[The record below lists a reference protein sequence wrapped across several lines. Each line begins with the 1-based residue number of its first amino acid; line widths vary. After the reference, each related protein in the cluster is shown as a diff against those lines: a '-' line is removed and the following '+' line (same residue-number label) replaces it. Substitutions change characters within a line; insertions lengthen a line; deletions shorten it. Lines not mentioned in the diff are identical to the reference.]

1 MIKNLSRLCPK
12 RPLGEIFMFHH
23 DILLATQQLIRE
35 AKVKRQPPNVS
46 VAVQSGALNLTCCFI
61 NTFYAGFL
69 ESHYQKNPN
78 LLRASYKEQHDS
90 LLKECFGDSDFYSTG
105 LQRAGC
111 QAEDLIINCAP
122 LQEAWS
128 KEQGSLAEGLSIA
141 VEQIR
146 KLKPDVLYCQDL
158 TLAPDFLEAIRPYV
172 GLIVGQVAS
181 PYGQARLDFY
191 DIIFSSFPHFVKRFR
206 EMGIASYYQPLAFDA
221 GVLERVEQLPYDLRP
236 VACSFVGGISAD
248 HQRRREFFE
257 KVAGEIPIDFWGYGK
272 ENLSLD
278 SPIRRRHYG
287 EVWGRDM
294 FSSLAHSKITLNNH
308 IDVAENY
315 ANNMRLFEATGC
327 GALLVTDYKD
337 NLAELFEIGKEVVA
351 YRSTEECIALI
362 KYYLEHPAEAAK
374 IARAGQ
380 ERTLQNHTYIRRMED
395 TAQILDR
402 HLGRKINRSKYSN
415 PNMGAISTG
424 YSTIDRAQIGTPLI
438 EAWKCPEMAQR
449 QRALVE
455 TELDQMYQR
464 EAPAVYR
471 TLAGIL
477 QSRVFSGASLLEIG
491 CSSGYYSEVLRYLLD
506 VPIQYTGVD
515 YSEPMIEMARALYS
529 RAEFQVADGARLPYP
544 AGQFYVAVSSCVLL
558 HVPNYPDHIRETV
571 RVAQRYVVAHRTPIF
586 KKKPTAFFEKLAYG
600 VKTVEIR
607 FHEQEIINE
616 FLGHGLSLRDQI
628 VIDSNPATD
637 EYTVTYLFEKAQQ

>member
-1 MIKNLSRLCPK
+1 
-12 RPLGEIFMFHH
+12 MFHH
-23 DILLATQQLIRE
+23 DILSATQQLIRE
-35 AKVKRQPPNVS
+35 AKVQRQMPLPLA
-46 VAVQSGALNLTCCFI
+46 VAQVGPLNLTCCFI
-61 NTFYAGFL
+61 NTFYPGFL

-78 LLRASYKEQHDS
+78 LLKASYKEQHDS
-90 LLKECFGDSDFYSTG
+90 LVKECFGDSDFYSTG
-105 LQRAGC
+105 LRTAGC
-111 QAEDLIINCAP
+111 KAEDLIVNCAP

-128 KEQGSLAEGLSIA
+128 KEQGSSVEGLSVA

-146 KLKPDVLYCQDL
+146 KLKPDVIYCQDL
-158 TLAPDFLEAIRPYV
+158 NLAPDFLEAIRPRV
-172 GLIVGQVAS
+172 KLIVGQVAS

-206 EMGIASYYQPLAFDA
+206 EMGIASYYQPLAFDL
-221 GVLERVEQLPYDLRP
+221 GVLNKVQQVPYESRLIP
-236 VACSFVGGISAD
+236 CSFVGGISPD

-257 KVAGEIPIDFWGYGK
+257 QVAEEIPIKFFGYGK

-278 SPIRRRHYG
+278 SPIRLRHQG
-287 EVWGRDM
+287 EVWGREM
-294 FSSLAHSKITLNNH
+294 FSALTHSKITLNNH

-337 NLAELFEIGKEVVA
+337 NLADLFEIGKEVVA

-362 KYYLEHPAEAAK
+362 KYYLEHPTEAAQ
-374 IARAGQ
+374 IAHAGQ
-380 ERTLQNHTYIRRMED
+380 QRTLRDHSYTIRMED
-395 TAQILDR
+395 TARILDR
-402 HLGRKINRSKYSN
+402 HLGRKVNRSKYSN

-424 YSTIDRAQIGTPLI
+424 YSSIKRSQIGTQLI
-438 EAWKCPEMAQR
+438 EAWKCPEMAER

-455 TELDQMYQR
+455 TELDQMYKGT
-464 EAPAVYR
+464 APTVYR
-471 TLAGIL
+471 ALAAIL
-477 QSRVFSGASLLEIG
+477 HSRMYPRASLLEIG

-506 VPIQYTGVD
+506 IPIHYTGVD
-515 YSEPMIEMARALYS
+515 YSEPMIEMARTLYP
-529 RAEFQVADGARLPYP
+529 RADFQVADGARLPYS

-558 HVPNYPDHIRETV
+558 HVPNYPDHIRETI

-586 KKKPTAFFEKLAYG
+586 KRKPTEFFEKLAYG

-607 FHEQEIINE
+607 FQEQEIINE
-616 FLGHGLSLRDQI
+616 FLNSGLILRDQI

-637 EYTVTYLFEKAQQ
+637 EYTVTYLFEKAQ